1 MKRGFWNAGDASGE
15 RAVIDIGSN
24 TVRLVVF
31 NGPPRAP
38 AELLNEK
45 VTARLG
51 RGLGDSGHLSEK
63 AMQAALA
70 ALSRY
75 AALLKLRGT
84 RRISTVATAAT
95 RDAANGA
102 AFLDRVAAL
111 GLSPRQLSGEEEA
124 VTSALGVIAAF
135 PGAKGVVAD
144 LGGGSL
150 ELIDIDAGQSQHG
163 TSLPLGTLRLPA
175 LRSGGPAKF
184 ARRIHRILEGAD
196 WSDRRGQPLY
206 LVGGSFRA
214 IARFAMHR
222 LGWPLDDPHGFVL
235 GPDQAL
241 AVCRAAARGKSA
253 TARGKVPAAIS
264 GLSGSRL
271 ASLPDAAALLAA
283 LVREIAPSELVFS
296 SWGLRE
302 GVLHAGLPEA
312 ERGADPLLAGVAEFA
327 ARHGVERDRAA
338 LIAGWIAPV
347 VPASNGG
354 ADRLRL
360 ASAMLALA
368 AQQVEPNLRPG
379 TARDWALRKRW
390 IGIDAAGRAMIAAAL
405 AGNAARAFDPAYE
418 RLAPTERLRTAWTW
432 GLAMRLCRRFSD
444 GQPRVLAASAL
455 RLEGGRLVLE
465 IAAPWHALGT
475 DFVLKDLKMLAAA
488 LAAEPELRLV

>member
-1 MKRGFWNAGDASGE
+1 MTRGMAKDAGGDAE

-24 TVRLVVF
+24 TVRLVIF
-31 NGPPRAP
+31 GGPPRAP

-51 RGLGDSGHLSEK
+51 RGVAESGQLSEK

-84 RRISTVATAAT
+84 RRVSTVATAAT
-95 RDAANGA
+95 RDAANGPV
-102 AFLDRVAAL
+102 FLDRVAAL

-124 VTSALGVIAAF
+124 ETSALGVIAAF

-150 ELIDIDAGQSQHG
+150 ELVDIDAGRSRHG

-222 LGWPLDDPHGFVL
+222 LDWPLDDPHGFVL
-235 GPDQAL
+235 APDQAL
-241 AVCRAAARGKSA
+241 AVCRAAARGKL
-253 TARGKVPAAIS
+253 PAALG
-264 GLSGSRL
+264 GLSASRL
-271 ASLPDAAALLAA
+271 GSLPDAAALLAA

-296 SWGLRE
+296 AWGLRE
-302 GVLHAGLPEA
+302 GVLHAALPEA
-312 ERGADPLLAGVAEFA
+312 ESKADPLLAGVATFA
-327 ARHGVERDRAA
+327 AAHGVERDRAA

-347 VPASNGG
+347 VPVTNGG

-360 ASAMLALA
+360 AAAMLALA
-368 AQQVEPNLRPG
+368 AQRVEPNLRPG

-390 IGIDAAGRAMIAAAL
+390 IGIDAAGRAMLAAAL
-405 AGNAARAFDPAYE
+405 AGNAARPFDPADE
-418 RLAPTERLRTAWTW
+418 RLAPADRLRTAWTW

-444 GQPRVLAASAL
+444 GQPGVLAGSAL
-455 RLEGGRLVLE
+455 RRDAGRLVLE

-475 DFVLKDLKMLAAA
+475 DFVMKDLKALAAA
-488 LAAEPELRLV
+488 LGLEPELRLI